1 MATFSGFSAKCFHF
15 VTFIQINC
23 QKDIFQ
29 LVICIFIGNLYNM
42 TLRNKLDEVDLKIL
56 DIITNNARIPFK
68 DVAVEV
74 GISRAAVHQRVNR
87 MIELEVIVGSGYH
100 IDPKKVDFRTCTY
113 IGIFLEKGGLFTEVV
128 ERLEK
133 IPEIVECH
141 YTTGQY
147 AIFIKV
153 YAKDNEH
160 LKKILS
166 GQIQKIPGVASTET
180 FISLEESFKRTIQV
194 YE

>member
-1 MATFSGFSAKCFHF
+1 
-15 VTFIQINC
+15 
-23 QKDIFQ
+23 
-29 LVICIFIGNLYNM
+29 M
-42 TLRNKLDEVDLKIL
+42 TLRNKLDDIDMKIL
-56 DIITNNARIPFK
+56 DIITKNARIPFK

-74 GISRAAVHQRVNR
+74 GISRAAIHQRVNR

-128 ERLEK
+128 ERLK
-133 IPEIVECH
+133 SIPEIVECH

-160 LKKILS
+160 LKSILS
-166 GQIQKIPGVASTET
+166 GQIQKIPGVSSTET

-194 YE
+194 LE

>member
-1 MATFSGFSAKCFHF
+1 VK
-15 VTFIQINC
+15 
-23 QKDIFQ
+23 
-29 LVICIFIGNLYNM
+29 
-42 TLRNKLDEVDLKIL
+42 DLK
-56 DIITNNARIPFK
+56 
-68 DVAVEV
+68 
-74 GISRAAVHQRVNR
+74 Q
-87 MIELEVIVGSGYH
+87 
-100 IDPKKVDFRTCTY
+100 
-113 IGIFLEKGGLFTEVV
+113 
-128 ERLEK
+128 

-160 LKKILS
+160 LKTILS

-194 YE
+194 NS

>member
-1 MATFSGFSAKCFHF
+1 
-15 VTFIQINC
+15 
-23 QKDIFQ
+23 
-29 LVICIFIGNLYNM
+29 M
-42 TLRNKLDEVDLKIL
+42 TLKNRLDDTDLKIL
-56 DIITNNARIPFK
+56 DIIINNARIPFK
-68 DVAVEV
+68 DVADEV
-74 GISRAAVHQRVNR
+74 GISRAAVHQRVSR
-87 MIELEVIVGSGYH
+87 MIELEVIVGSGYN
-100 IDPKKVDFRTCTY
+100 INPRKVDFSTCSY

-128 ERLEK
+128 QHLEK

-160 LKKILS
+160 LKEILS
-166 GQIQKIPGVASTET
+166 KQIQKIPGISSTET

-194 YE
+194 FE

>member
-1 MATFSGFSAKCFHF
+1 
-15 VTFIQINC
+15 
-23 QKDIFQ
+23 
-29 LVICIFIGNLYNM
+29 M
-42 TLRNKLDEVDLKIL
+42 TLKNKLDDIDLNIL
-56 DIITNNARIPFK
+56 DIITKNARIPFK
-68 DVAVEV
+68 DVADEV
-74 GISRAAVHQRVNR
+74 GISRAAVHQRVSR
-87 MIELEVIVGSGYH
+87 MIELEVIVGSGYN
-100 IDPKKVDFRTCTY
+100 INPRKVDFSTCSY

-128 ERLEK
+128 QHLEK

-160 LKKILS
+160 LKEILS
-166 GQIQKIPGVASTET
+166 KQIQKIPGISSTET

-194 YE
+194 FE